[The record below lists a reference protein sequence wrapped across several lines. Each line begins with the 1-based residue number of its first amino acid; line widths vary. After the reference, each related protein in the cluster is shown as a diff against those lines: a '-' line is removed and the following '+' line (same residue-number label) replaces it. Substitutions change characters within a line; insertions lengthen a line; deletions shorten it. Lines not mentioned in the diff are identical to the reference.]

1 MTMISHSELK
11 QIDIFG
17 NSIDTK
23 EIYEEDKKIN
33 KDHVAT
39 PRWVVEN
46 IYDLINIKSFKSIWF
61 PFNHYDSEFKLKA
74 DELNLKYKATHIFD
88 DLGNDFFTTE
98 PPADCDLLI
107 SNPPFSQQNEIIR
120 HTFELVEQH
129 KIKSFCLL
137 LPLSTLETPTRAE
150 MWEKHVDKISILIFK
165 KRIKFLGQ
173 KQVFNKACCWICYN
187 IKTLN
192 KRLYWI

>member
-1 MTMISHSELK
+1 MMNCRSKTK

-17 NSIDTK
+17 NTVDT
-23 EIYEEDKKIN
+23 EETYEEDKKIN

-46 IYDLINIKSFKSIWF
+46 IYDLIDIKSFKMIWF
-61 PFNHYDSEFKLKA
+61 PFNNYDSHFKLKA

-98 PPADCDLLI
+98 PPKGCDLLI

-120 HTFELVEQH
+120 RTFELVEQN
-129 KIKSFCLL
+129 KIKAFCLL
-137 LPLSTLETPTRAE
+137 LPLSTLETPSRAE
-150 MWEKHVDKISILIFK
+150 MWEKYVDKLSILIFK

-173 KQVFNKACCWICYN
+173 EQVFNKACCWICYN
-187 IKTLN
+187 IKTLD

>member
-1 MTMISHSELK
+1 MEQL
-11 QIDIFG
+11 DIFN
-17 NSIDTK
+17 NSVDTK

-39 PRWVVEN
+39 PRYVVED
-46 IYDLINIKSFKSIWF
+46 IYSLIDIKSFKSIWF
-61 PFNHYDSEFKLKA
+61 PFNNSDSEFKLKA

-88 DLGNDFFTTE
+88 DCGNDFFSTE
-98 PPADCDLLI
+98 PPVDCDLLI
-107 SNPPFSQQNEIIR
+107 SNPPFSQQNEIIK
-120 HTFELVEQH
+120 HTFELIEQN

-137 LPLSTLETPTRAE
+137 LPLSTLETPARAE
-150 MWEKHVDKISILIFK
+150 MWEKYVDKISILIFK

-187 IKTLN
+187 IKTLS

>member
-1 MTMISHSELK
+1 MMMTSHSELK

-17 NSIDTK
+17 NAIDTK

-46 IYDLINIKSFKSIWF
+46 IYDLIDIRSFKSIWF
-61 PFNHYDSEFKLKA
+61 PFNNYDSEFKLKA

-120 HTFELVEQH
+120 HTFDLVEQN

-137 LPLSTLETPTRAE
+137 LPLSTLETPARAE
-150 MWEKHVDKISILIFK
+150 MWEKYVDKISILIFK

-173 KQVFNKACCWICYN
+173 QQVFNKACCWICYN